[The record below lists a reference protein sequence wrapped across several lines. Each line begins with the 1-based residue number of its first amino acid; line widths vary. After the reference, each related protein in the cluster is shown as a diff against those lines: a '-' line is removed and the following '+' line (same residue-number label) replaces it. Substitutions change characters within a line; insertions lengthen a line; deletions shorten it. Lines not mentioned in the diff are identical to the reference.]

1 MALTHIRSL
10 RSVFITKEALCVGQR
25 TFASGAGKAKPK
37 ASVLKDVERRALRQF
52 ISSTGKSA
60 GRNSSGRITVFHR
73 GGGSKRLQRRI
84 DLKRSTLSTGIVE
97 RIEYDPNRS
106 SQIALV
112 RWIEGVRGSP
122 TKLNTTEE
130 FAPSPKILEPT
141 TTTIRGLFS
150 FSSLP
155 GKVDQRKVAYFSP
168 GLMTASVVVGP
179 PTRMSLWSK
188 NASYSYSAD
197 EGCKKTCTKDVFFSA
212 LSSPKAKGETVSIS
226 FGSSLGFPRVA
237 VAGAKPPFFAPR
249 MIEELGGK
257 NTFSLNEVRK
267 RRTHSILWTHR
278 IKRKAA
284 LSWQNFRRKD
294 TSGLVGAAEHNE
306 SKPKTDQGS
315 LAGKPMGKRPKD
327 RVCEVDRLPVTYI
340 IASEQLETGKMVM
353 NCDWSKPSKVFGKL
367 KASNSLI
374 N

>member
-10 RSVFITKEALCVGQR
+10 RSVFITKEAVCVTQR
-25 TFASGAGKAKPK
+25 TFASEAGKAKPK
-37 ASVLKDVERRALRQF
+37 PSLLKDVERRQF

-106 SQIALV
+106 SRIALV

-122 TKLNTTEE
+122 RKLNTTEE
-130 FAPSPKILEPT
+130 FAPSRKILEPT
-141 TTTIRGLFS
+141 TTAIRGLFS

-155 GKVDQRKVAYFSP
+155 GKVDQRKVACFSP
-168 GLMTASVVVGP
+168 GLMAASVVVGP

-188 NASYSYSAD
+188 SVSYSAD
-197 EGCKKTCTKDVFFSA
+197 AGCKKTCMKDVFFSA
-212 LSSPKAKGETVSIS
+212 HSSPKAKGETVSFS

-237 VAGAKPPFFAPR
+237 VAGAKPAFFAPR
-249 MIEELGGK
+249 MIEDLGGK
-257 NTFSLNEVRK
+257 NTFSLSEVRK
-267 RRTHSILWTHR
+267 WRTHSVLWTHR
-278 IKRKAA
+278 MKRKAA
-284 LSWQNFRRKD
+284 LSWKNFRGQD

-306 SKPKTDQGS
+306 SKPRTDQGS
-315 LAGKPMGKRPKD
+315 LPGKLIGERPKD
-327 RVCEVDRLPVTYI
+327 RARRVDHVPVTYI

-353 NCDWSKPSKVFGKL
+353 NCDCSKPSKV
-367 KASNSLI
+367 
-374 N
+374 